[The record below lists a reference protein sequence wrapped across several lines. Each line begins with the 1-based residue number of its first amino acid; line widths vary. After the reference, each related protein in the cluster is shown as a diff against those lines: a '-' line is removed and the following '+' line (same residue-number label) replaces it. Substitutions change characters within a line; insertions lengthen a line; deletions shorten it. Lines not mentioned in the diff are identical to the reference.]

1 MTFQVS
7 VITETWLRESIAD
20 SVVSIAGYNIY
31 RRDRKNNQ
39 HGGVC
44 VYTKENHRF
53 ETITDINCCD
63 EILLGRLRPYQLPRG
78 ISCIIIAACY
88 LPPSADDSLFL
99 DHLIQSPIQI
109 ESRYPNSGLIITGD
123 FNRLNV
129 DSVKSH
135 FKLKQFVKQPTRE
148 SAILD
153 LFLTN
158 LDKFYQDASLA
169 SPFGL
174 SDHNTVLVRPS
185 KRTRSQPLR
194 KRIITGDMRA
204 SCRQSLSR

>member
-1 MTFQVS
+1 M
-7 VITETWLRESIAD
+7 
-20 SVVSIAGYNIY
+20 
-31 RRDRKNNQ
+31 
-39 HGGVC
+39 
-44 VYTKENHRF
+44 
-53 ETITDINCCD
+53 
-63 EILLGRLRPYQLPRG
+63 RPYRLPRG
-78 ISCIIIAACY
+78 ISSIIIAACY
-88 LPPSADDSLFL
+88 HPSADDSLFL
-99 DHLIQSPIQI
+99 DHLIQSLIQI

-135 FKLKQFVKQPTRE
+135 FKLKQLVKQPTRE

-194 KRIITGDMRA
+194 KRIITRDMRA
-204 SCRQSLSR
+204 SCRQSLSRYLSQVDWDILLTTRPTCEGKLEIFDDVIKIGLGP